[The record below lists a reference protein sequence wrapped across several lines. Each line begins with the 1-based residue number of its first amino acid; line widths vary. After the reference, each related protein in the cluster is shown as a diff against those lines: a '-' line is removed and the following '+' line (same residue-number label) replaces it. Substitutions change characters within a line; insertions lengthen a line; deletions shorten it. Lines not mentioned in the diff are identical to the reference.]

1 MYLHPLQY
9 SRVRRCQVGPCQGPS
24 WLSCLVGATR
34 GSVKVG
40 WGRSVYGCVWKLWH
54 PYIQKW
60 IAIRIELPSELKPA
74 IPIENQATPIRIL
87 PLGLGPMGSPGLNG
101 SHFAINVDGG
111 GRYLFFL
118 GIRWNLIRWI
128 RCKESDLNHDLWNQQ
143 TVLCKSHPEAVVWKL
158 PLLHGLLTVFGWT
171 KAHFINDGLLT
182 LGVAFM

>member
-1 MYLHPLQY
+1 MFCLYIYLHPLQY

-34 GSVKVG
+34 GSVEVG

-111 GRYLFFL
+111 GRYICFFWELDGIWLDELDAKNQIWTTICEISRLF
-118 GIRWNLIRWI
+118 
-128 RCKESDLNHDLWNQQ
+128 CVS
-143 TVLCKSHPEAVVWKL
+143 
-158 PLLHGLLTVFGWT
+158 
-171 KAHFINDGLLT
+171 LT
-182 LGVAFM
+182 LKRLFGSSLCCMVCWPCLDEPKPIL